1 VKRINFR
8 NNLDD
13 PSLIREALALELMR
27 RAGVPAPRYSFVWVS
42 VNGDPGGV
50 YTLVQQ
56 VDKKLLESYFGEDF
70 GNLYQIERGGN
81 LIYQDD
87 DPAKHEN
94 FDRFYELKTNELTA
108 DKTDLTALMC
118 VLALGDLQRDL
129 PEILNVDDWLRMLAV
144 NSWLANMDSYPGT
157 ADNLYLYNDA
167 AGRFRPIPWDLNQAF
182 GNYHGWSCDLTADE
196 LAGLDPFSPTCGGE
210 RPLVDRVLEVES
222 FREMYR
228 DHLQDLVD
236 GILHPDE
243 VQALIESLRWRIR
256 EKAHQDVLKE
266 YSNEEFDAA
275 FENDVP
281 VGDNPVRVPGLRPF
295 IQERDRVIREN
306 LF

>member
-1 VKRINFR
+1 
-8 NNLDD
+8 
-13 PSLIREALALELMR
+13 MR

-42 VNGDPGGV
+42 VNGDPGGL

-81 LIYQDD
+81 LVYQGD
-87 DPAKHEN
+87 DPAQYDD

-108 DKTDLTALMC
+108 DKSDLIELMR
-118 VLALGDLQRDL
+118 VLDRGDPRRDL
-129 PEILNVDDWLRMLAV
+129 PEVLEVDDWLRMLAV

-157 ADNLYLYNDA
+157 ADNLYLYHDA
-167 AGRFRPIPWDLNQAF
+167 SGRFSPIPWDLNQAF
-182 GNYHGWSCDLTADE
+182 GNYHGPSCDLTADQ
-196 LAGLDPFSPTCGGE
+196 LAELDPFAPTCGGR
-210 RPLVDRVLEVES
+210 RPLVDRVLEVEA
-222 FREMYR
+222 FREIYR
-228 DHLQDLVD
+228 GHLQELVD
-236 GILHPDE
+236 GALHPDE
-243 VQALIESLRWRIR
+243 VAALIESLRRRIR

-266 YSNEEFDAA
+266 FSSQEFDAA

-295 IQERDRVIREN
+295 IQERDRIVREN